1 MSRATWSTLCAVIL
15 VEASLLG
22 STVLAGDAI
31 PWITDYRQAAEVAAR
46 EHKLVLLHFW
56 SDDCPPCR
64 RLEANV
70 FPRKEVAAAMAASY
84 VPVKVHVDRAP
95 ELARRY
101 QVTRWPT
108 DVVVTPTGLE
118 VYRTVSPQDPARY
131 AAMLTDTAARSGG
144 ALARSENAAQAA
156 RTSPTQPVGYDTSRP
171 GAAAPANHS
180 SDFQP
185 PVIEQG
191 MPQAQQRPY
200 GSPPAMGQHA
210 ANPGSLAQGGPYQ
223 PSPTPPMN
231 APAANRYGSEF
242 PPSGV
247 DVQASRPM
255 NAPMHNSTYA
265 AEYGGAGNYGSPPPP
280 SAPSMPGYGA
290 PNSGSVPVAS
300 QQQPM
305 TSRPQENP
313 YAAPPAPSTPPSVE
327 HPVANPGAPSL
338 GMEGYCV
345 VTLAEEVKWKHGDKR
360 FGAIHRGRLY
370 LFLSAEAQKKFLANP
385 DHYSPVLS
393 GYDPVQFAESGRL
406 VEGKRAHGLTY
417 NEQVYLFADEE
428 SLKKFQAS
436 PRPFADTVYQAMLR
450 NDNAT
455 KHR

>member
-1 MSRATWSTLCAVIL
+1 MSRATWSTVCAVIL
-15 VEASLLG
+15 AEI
-22 STVLAGDAI
+22 TLAGTVCAAEVI
-31 PWITDYRQAAEVAAR
+31 PWVTDYRQAAEVAAR

-84 VPVKVHVDRAP
+84 IPVKVHVDRAP

-131 AAMLTDTAARSGG
+131 AAMLADTAARSGA
-144 ALARSENAAQAA
+144 ALARSENAAQASQSA
-156 RTSPTQPVGYDTSRP
+156 AMQPVGYNASRP
-171 GAAAPANHS
+171 GATAPANHS
-180 SDFQP
+180 SEFQP

-191 MPQAQQRPY
+191 VPQSPPGAY
-200 GSPPAMGQHA
+200 GSRPAEGQQPMSSG
-210 ANPGSLAQGGPYQ
+210 NMTQNGPYQ
-223 PSPTPPMN
+223 PSPMN
-231 APAANRYGSEF
+231 APTASRYGSEYS
-242 PPSGV
+242 PGGV
-247 DVQASRPM
+247 ASPTTGSANMPLR
-255 NAPMHNSTYA
+255 NSAYA
-265 AEYGGAGNYGSPPPP
+265 SEYGSGEAYGSSPPP
-280 SAPSMPGYGA
+280 SAPAMPGYGA
-290 PNSGSVPVAS
+290 S
-300 QQQPM
+300 QQPPM
-305 TSRPQENP
+305 PQQTMPPRPPENP
-313 YAAPPAPSTPPSVE
+313 YAAQPSRGATPPTAE
-327 HPVANPGAPSL
+327 HPEAHPGVPPL

-370 LFLSAEAQKKFLANP
+370 LFLSAEAQKKFLADP
-385 DHYSPVLS
+385 DRYSPVLS

-417 NEQVYLFADEE
+417 NDQVYLFADEE

-436 PRPFADTVYQAMLR
+436 PRPFADTVYQAMLKS
-450 NDNAT
+450 DNAS
-455 KHR
+455 KYR